1 MAQRSRSDR
10 RDSVTTV
17 DAVIEVAFDLERRLV
32 AMSVLAG
39 K

>member
-1 MAQRSRSDR
+1 
-10 RDSVTTV
+10 VTTV